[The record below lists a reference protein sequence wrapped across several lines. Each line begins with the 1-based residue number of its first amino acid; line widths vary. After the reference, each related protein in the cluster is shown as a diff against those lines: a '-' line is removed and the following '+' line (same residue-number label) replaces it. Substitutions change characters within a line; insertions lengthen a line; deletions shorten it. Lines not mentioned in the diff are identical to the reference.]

1 MPELPDVE
9 VFRKEAE
16 KSKNSEIES
25 IEIQDPDFV
34 DITKKEFNKKLKDH
48 KFEKIIRQGKN
59 LFLSADNNITV
70 AMHFGMT
77 GELKY
82 REYDEDVP
90 KYTKCSFVFRNDHK
104 LHYTC
109 TRKLG
114 YIELTDD
121 LDKYVEGKELGVD
134 ALEITGDEFVLLLK
148 EKNSMVKSAITDQSK
163 ISGIGN
169 IYSDEILFQSGI
181 HPKKHTN
188 ELSESD
194 MKRLFKNTR
203 RVLKKAIEKEAD
215 VLELPK
221 SYLLP
226 HRKEG
231 DKCPKCDTKIK
242 KIKVSGRSA
251 YYCPSCQK
259 Y

>member
-9 VFRKEAE
+9 VFRKEAG
-16 KSKNSEIES
+16 KSKNSEIKS

-34 DITKKEFNKKLKDH
+34 DMTKQEFNKKLKGH

-82 REYDEDVP
+82 KEYDKDAP

-109 TRKLG
+109 KRKLG
-114 YIELTDD
+114 YVELT
-121 LDKYVEGKELGVD
+121 
-134 ALEITGDEFVLLLK
+134 
-148 EKNSMVKSAITDQSK
+148 
-163 ISGIGN
+163 
-169 IYSDEILFQSGI
+169 DEILFQSGI
-181 HPKKHTN
+181 HPKKNTN

-194 MKRLFKNTR
+194 MKKLFENTR

-215 VLELPK
+215 VSEFPK

-231 DKCPKCDTKIK
+231 DKCPRCDTKIK
-242 KIKVSGRSA
+242 NSESSSFLSAILYEQAITLSPFPESSSFLDNHLFLISLLIFFFSPLSIK
-251 YYCPSCQK
+251 
-259 Y
+259 